1 MTNPITGAL
10 NSGLG
15 LLDDIDVQVSVEL
28 GGTSMALRDVFAM
41 AEDQVI
47 MLDRLV
53 DEPLDLLVNGKPVA
67 RGEVVAEGNRFGLKI
82 LELVGQDTAPAP
94 APNAG
99 AANAGAAAAPEN
111 ERRAGLPIV
120 EQT

>member
-10 NSGLG
+10 NTGLG

-53 DEPLDLLVNGKPVA
+53 DEPLDLLVNGRPVA

-82 LELVGQDTAPAP
+82 LELVGQDAAGAP
-94 APNAG
+94 APNG
-99 AANAGAAAAPEN
+99 VAPAQEN
-111 ERRAGLPIV
+111 ERRAGMPIV
-120 EQT
+120 EQS

>member
-15 LLDDIDVQVSVEL
+15 LLDDIDVQVSVQL
-28 GGTSMALRDVFAM
+28 GGTQMRLRDVFSM

-53 DEPLDLLVNGKPVA
+53 DEPLDLLVNGKAVA

-82 LELVGQDTAPAP
+82 LEIIGQDG
-94 APNAG
+94 AG
-99 AANAGAAAAPEN
+99 TPDANAPGGGANGIPAPEN

-120 EQT
+120 EQN